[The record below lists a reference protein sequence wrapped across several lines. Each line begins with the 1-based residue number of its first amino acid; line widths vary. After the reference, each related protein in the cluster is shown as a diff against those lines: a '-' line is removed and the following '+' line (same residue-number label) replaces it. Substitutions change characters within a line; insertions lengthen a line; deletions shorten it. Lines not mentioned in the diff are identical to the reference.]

1 MQLVTIGLWNN
12 CFRKFAIFAVK
23 PQCRRLDK
31 IVYNIHAGITKTG
44 SHMAYT

>member
-12 CFRKFAIFAVK
+12 CFRKFAIFAVN
-23 PQCRRLDK
+23 K
-31 IVYNIHAGITKTG
+31 IVYNIHAGINKTG